1 MPAAPQARNGA
12 LGLLVMVAREWSGPM
27 RNFKGATLAALAT
40 GIILFIGPCGPM
52 GALGVTVWLLETIG
66 TAYFLAN

>member
-1 MPAAPQARNGA
+1 
-12 LGLLVMVAREWSGPM
+12 M